1 MRKLVVLT
9 ENFTAVLI
17 DETRRHHYSN
27 SQIEKI
33 WNLSDLEV
41 QAIKRM
47 DSNERLYVYNVM
59 NETTDQICV
68 PHTLHIEEEITMS
81 DNVRRL
87 ESLHLSLAYCEVEII
102 DL

>member
-1 MRKLVVLT
+1 MNKIIILK
-9 ENFTAVLI
+9 NDFTAVMV
-17 DETRRHHYSN
+17 DATRKNNYSD
-27 SQIEKI
+27 ICRI
-33 WNLSDLEV
+33 WTLSDLEV

-68 PHTLHIEEEITMS
+68 PNTLHIEEQITMS
-81 DNVRRL
+81 NNVRRL
-87 ESLHLSLAYCEVEII
+87 ESLHLSLAYCEVDII